1 MKEQTT
7 RTPPKLRVLSAFL
20 AVAMLLTL
28 LPAAAFAA
36 SSASSYKYER
46 KGTVDYVRN
55 EGTTIWRVTNYF
67 GSESNLTLESQFE
80 GQNVFIINE
89 NVFQNKKN
97 LVHVTLPTNLGDIYD
112 GAFSGCANL
121 VSVDVPNTLH
131 EVWPRAFQGC
141 TSLESFSMD
150 GLNWATVD
158 TFAFAGCT
166 SLESFTITGPEA
178 TLNDNAFEGCTELKS
193 VTLSG
198 ITATIKNNVFKG
210 CTNLQ
215 EITLP
220 NEIKSFGDNVFE
232 GCTSLKT
239 VYFEGTPEE
248 WNANTVIKGKLPAG
262 VTVVCTKPSEPG
274 GGETGGGGTG
284 GGETGGETGGG
295 GTGGG
300 ETGGGET
307 GGGETGGGGTGE
319 PDQPTEGTYKLWIK
333 GIQVTDE
340 NKDDVLNDK
349 DDEENFE
356 GEATVVFD
364 PDTMT
369 LNLRYAHLDCWGT
382 GETPIRSGLPQ
393 LTITGIGGAVLGRTN
408 SITAENGDILFDDG
422 DISLV
427 RGTISANH
435 LTFRNGSWI
444 RMTEWDD
451 TAAGIVAN
459 GTIDIDGSKVVIEN
473 EKEPCAIWA
482 KGGDLTVSNGSTVQ
496 LQVQSTALKG
506 SGKLCVMDGQ
516 WYRTSKDGRYE
527 KGTGTP
533 AAFPDSAYFEVV
545 NKNLNLDWYHV
556 WVAGTQVNSEN
567 KGNIA
572 PDIVQGGT
580 ISYDSENDI
589 LQISGPVTL
598 GSPTEPINKTLLAG
612 DSYSKTTKLTADQTV
627 EGWVTG
633 AWHDGISSMDEIVA
647 GHYILHAVDP
657 DGNEGIVG
665 QRNTKINSGVTVELH
680 NFKKGIWF
688 DPVTIYGDVFIYDGE
703 IGLDGFDHTLMP
715 GATLEI
721 HAKKFLGMTGT
732 SKMRYKGGHLTM
744 NAADSTTEDRGLAAL
759 NAEVDQFWYRT
770 GPEAAFVET
779 TAEAFNS
786 NKPLDAVYLEL
797 TDEEPSMDGY
807 FIEGDY
813 TYEITADGNVRILAY
828 EGSEADVVVPA
839 TLGGRNVTE
848 IGNSARA
855 IFDANAA
862 IRSIT
867 FPDTLKEMS
876 GLPLFYECENL
887 KTITI
892 PASVTEMNFDSVAD
906 CFIFNCPNLK
916 TIEFKGTC
924 AQWEAIEKEYVNLDG
939 ITVRCSDDTIDPVNP
954 NPNPDPKPDPD
965 DEDVFLQFEDC
976 SVDVEKPDG
985 TTLHV
990 DALTGVIQS
999 QRLPKGAKV
1008 TITLDEKAIPEG
1020 MKFSCWV
1027 FDGPRPEDLM
1037 EDGTTA
1043 AFTMQEDIGVLAKF
1057 SMLEEEDSSADF
1069 GTIAAATAVV
1079 GVVGATAYLV
1089 GTEVALN
1096 QLLPAGTSV
1105 PQDRAQLALLLW
1117 NTAGRPEP
1125 AALPAF
1131 ADVTD
1136 PDTAKAAQW
1145 CMEAG
1150 FFQPREDGNFK
1161 PGKHVSRW
1169 KVLRT
1174 YQQTVK

>member
-20 AVAMLLTL
+20 AVAMLLNLAAPLALADSVKCTVAGVELTGDVDSVPTETKIAGQVSYLNNILTFHGDVTL
-28 LPAAAFAA
+28 TTVGVADLGTIPLIKAISEKNLRLVANGKVTGKA
-36 SSASSYKYER
+36 
-46 KGTVDYVRN
+46 KGNGIEGAEEIDGGEYDLTYADWGAYSDTKPKGILGRDA
-55 EGTTIWRVTNYF
+55 GTTITAGTKITLKDFHTGIAGGNVQIDGTVNITGAMFKGATYGIANF
-67 GSESNLTLESQFE
+67 TTMNPGSELEIHADRYIRKDCLLTYNGGHLLMIVAENGDGNNIVQGRLSIGNDVSRFWYRTDE
-80 GQNVFIINE
+80 NGAYTEINVKENYENFTAAIGQNQDYLE
-89 NVFQNKKN
+89 
-97 LVHVTLPTNLGDIYD
+97 LTD
-112 GAFSGCANL
+112 
-121 VSVDVPNTLH
+121 VD
-131 EVWPRAFQGC
+131 
-141 TSLESFSMD
+141 
-150 GLNWATVD
+150 
-158 TFAFAGCT
+158 
-166 SLESFTITGPEA
+166 
-178 TLNDNAFEGCTELKS
+178 
-193 VTLSG
+193 
-198 ITATIKNNVFKG
+198 
-210 CTNLQ
+210 
-215 EITLP
+215 
-220 NEIKSFGDNVFE
+220 
-232 GCTSLKT
+232 
-239 VYFEGTPEE
+239 
-248 WNANTVIKGKLPAG
+248 
-262 VTVVCTKPSEPG
+262 
-274 GGETGGGGTG
+274 
-284 GGETGGETGGG
+284 
-295 GTGGG
+295 
-300 ETGGGET
+300 
-307 GGGETGGGGTGE
+307 
-319 PDQPTEGTYKLWIK
+319 PDQPESESYDLWVAGK
-333 GIQVTDE
+333 QVTE
-340 NKDDVLNDK
+340 TNQDDVLDN
-349 DDEENFE
+349 
-356 GEATVVFD
+356 GTVSYD
-364 PDTMT
+364 PKTHT
-369 LNLRYAHLDCWGT
+369 LTLRDADLDCWGT

-459 GTIDIDGSKVVIEN
+459 GKLDIDGSKVVIEN
-473 EKEPCAIWA
+473 EEEACAIWA

-516 WYRTSKDGRYE
+516 WYRTSKDGQYE

-589 LQISGPVTL
+589 LKISGPVTL
-598 GSPTEPINKTLLAG
+598 GSPTEPINKTLLEG

-665 QRNTKINSGVTVELH
+665 QRNTKIHSGVTVELH

-813 TYEITADGNVRILAY
+813 TYEITAEGNVRILAY

-855 IFDANAA
+855 VFDANAA

-887 KTITI
+887 ETITI

-954 NPNPDPKPDPD
+954 NPKPDPKPDPD

-999 QRLPKGAKV
+999 ERLPKGAKV
-1008 TITLDEKAIPEG
+1008 TITLDEKAIPQG

-1043 AFTMQEDIGVLAKF
+1043 TFTMQEDIGVLAKF
-1057 SMLEEEDSSADF
+1057 STLEEEDSSADF

-1096 QLLPAGTSV
+1096 QLLPTGTSV

-1136 PDTAKAAQW
+1136 PDMAKAAQW
-1145 CMEAG
+1145 CVEAG

-1174 YQQTVK
+1174 YQRIVK

>member
-36 SSASSYKYER
+36 DPPGWYYTKDGVKYFNDINSTVWQVYKYEGSAAEISLPETINDG
-46 KGTVDYVRN
+46 KGRNYYVGAIRQKAFQDN
-55 EGTTIWRVTNYF
+55 TRITGVTFPERYYYVINAWAF
-67 GSESNLTLESQFE
+67 SGCTNLTTVNTTTALMDVGERAFENCTSLRSFAMPGEHRQSVDSYAFSGCTSLQSFSMVGYPGKAEIADHVFSGCKNLTQVSLSANVVSIGDNAFENCTNLESITLYNTIKEF
-80 GQNVFIINE
+80 GE
-89 NVFQNKKN
+89 NVFQN
-97 LVHVTLPTNLGDIYD
+97 
-112 GAFSGCANL
+112 SG
-121 VSVDVPNTLH
+121 
-131 EVWPRAFQGC
+131 
-141 TSLESFSMD
+141 
-150 GLNWATVD
+150 
-158 TFAFAGCT
+158 
-166 SLESFTITGPEA
+166 
-178 TLNDNAFEGCTELKS
+178 
-193 VTLSG
+193 
-198 ITATIKNNVFKG
+198 
-210 CTNLQ
+210 
-215 EITLP
+215 
-220 NEIKSFGDNVFE
+220 
-232 GCTSLKT
+232 LKT

-274 GGETGGGGTG
+274 GGETGGG
-284 GGETGGETGGG
+284 ETGGG

-307 GGGETGGGGTGE
+307 GGGGTDPE
-319 PDQPTEGTYKLWIK
+319 PDQPIEGTYKLWIK

-349 DDEENFE
+349 DDEENLE

-427 RGTISANH
+427 RGTISANN

-473 EKEPCAIWA
+473 EEKPCAIWA

-516 WYRTSKDGRYE
+516 WYRTSKDSQYE

-556 WVAGTQVNSEN
+556 WVAGTQANSEN

-572 PDIVQGGT
+572 PDIVRGGT

-589 LQISGPVTL
+589 LRISGPVTL
-598 GSPTEPINKTLLAG
+598 GSPTEPINKSLLAG

-665 QRNTKINSGVTVELH
+665 QRNTKIHSGVTVELH
-680 NFKKGIWF
+680 NFKKGISF

-703 IGLDGFDHTLMP
+703 IGLTGFDCTLMP

-721 HAKKFLGMTGT
+721 HAKKFLSTTET
-732 SKMRYKGGHLTM
+732 SRMHYKGGHLTM

-759 NAEVDQFWYRT
+759 NAEVDKFWYRT

-813 TYEITADGNVRILAY
+813 TYKITADGNVRIVAY
-828 EGSEADVVVPA
+828 GGSEADVVVPA

-848 IGNSARA
+848 IGNSTRGV
-855 IFDANAA
+855 FDTNAA
-862 IRSIT
+862 IRSVT

-876 GLPLFYECENL
+876 GLPLFNGCENL
-887 KTITI
+887 ETITI
-892 PASVTEMNFDSVAD
+892 PAGVTRMYFHSAAD
-906 CFIFNCPNLK
+906 CFISNCPNLK
-916 TIEFKGTC
+916 TIIFKGTR
-924 AQWEAIEKEYVNLDG
+924 AQWEAIEKESVDLDG
-939 ITVRCSDDTIDPVNP
+939 ITVRCSDGTIDPVNP
-954 NPNPDPKPDPD
+954 NPDPDPKPDPG

-985 TTLHV
+985 TTLHF
-990 DALTGVIQS
+990 DATGVKQS

-1027 FDGPRPEDLM
+1027 FDDPRPEDLM

-1043 AFTMQEDIGVLAKF
+1043 TFTMQGDIGVLAKF
-1057 SMLEEEDSSADF
+1057 STLEEEDSSADF